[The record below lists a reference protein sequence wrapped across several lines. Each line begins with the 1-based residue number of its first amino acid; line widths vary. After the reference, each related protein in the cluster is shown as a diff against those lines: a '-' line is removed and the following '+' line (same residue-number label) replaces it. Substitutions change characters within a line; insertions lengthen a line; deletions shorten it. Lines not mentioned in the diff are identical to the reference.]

1 MKNHLPMKRIFYL
14 FFVLSVALSAQ
25 AQVGV
30 GYYRSGYGSVQK
42 TQDVGPLTREGNIY
56 YYHGKPMKR
65 AEMVQ
70 LLNDNC
76 KEAYDYYR
84 KQQKIEKAGWGI
96 FGAGAIMCV
105 GLGVPVLFIGENNK
119 DRIAHDWDNHPE
131 YNYKYGYYKNT
142 PEYKSAKAT
151 WGAGVGLM
159 CIGAVSSVLIG
170 IPMVIAG
177 NVQKKNAHKVFNTW
191 CGYKELEEQETSRL
205 ELRLQTSSNGL
216 GVALAF

>member
-1 MKNHLPMKRIFYL
+1 MKHKLLLLL
-14 FFVLSVALSAQ
+14 FILAASMSQ

-42 TQDVGPLTREGNIY
+42 AQDVGPLTREGNIY

-96 FGAGAIMCV
+96 FGAGA
-105 GLGVPVLFIGENNK
+105 GLVLIGAGILGGSESYYTNSY
-119 DRIAHDWDNHPE
+119 HT
-131 YNYKYGYYKNT
+131 YKT
-142 PEYKSAKAT
+142 MQR
-151 WGAGVGLM
+151 AGVGIM
-159 CIGAVSSVLIG
+159 ISSAVAVACVS
-170 IPMVIAG
+170 IPMIIAG
-177 NVQKKNAHKVFNTW
+177 NVQKKNAHKVFHTW
-191 CGYKELEEQETSRL
+191 CGYKELEQETSQM
-205 ELRLQTSSNGL
+205 ELRLNAGANGL

>member
-1 MKNHLPMKRIFYL
+1 MKHKLLVLL
-14 FFVLSVALSAQ
+14 FILAASMLQ

-42 TQDVGPLTREGNIY
+42 TQDVGPMTRSGNIY

-84 KQQKIEKAGWGI
+84 KQQKIEKAGWGL

-105 GLGVPVLFIGENNK
+105 GLIQL
-119 DRIAHDWDNHPE
+119 
-131 YNYKYGYYKNT
+131 
-142 PEYKSAKAT
+142 
-151 WGAGVGLM
+151 
-159 CIGAVSSVLIG
+159 
-170 IPMVIAG
+170 
-177 NVQKKNAHKVFNTW
+177 
-191 CGYKELEEQETSRL
+191 
-205 ELRLQTSSNGL
+205 
-216 GVALAF
+216 